1 MPVTIRTP
9 DGEMSYQGL
18 DEVRQALTT
27 GLVDP
32 TDQIR
37 LSETEPWR
45 PVSEVAG
52 SRPRWRWKEHFH
64 WYILAVVLVGMHLTG
79 FGLIWL
85 LVAVGAH
92 ALWRNTMRRGPRG
105 GLRWW

>member
-1 MPVTIRTP
+1 MPVTIRTH

-18 DEVRQALTT
+18 DEVRQALTN

-37 LSETEPWR
+37 VSETEPWR

-52 SRPRWRWKEHFH
+52 APARWQWRDHFY
-64 WYILAVVLVGMHLTG
+64 WYIAAALLLLKLAGWA
-79 FGLIWL
+79 FS
-85 LVAVGAH
+85 
-92 ALWRNTMRRGPRG
+92 
-105 GLRWW
+105 